1 MHFSIMVN
9 VFRLMATLRRNDY
22 CESICFYQASNSN
35 DKPLV
40 LKDENGELWEVGYID
55 QFPDYSGTDDL

>member
-1 MHFSIMVN
+1 MITVN
-9 VFRLMATLRRNDY
+9 LFAFIKGLFR
-22 CESICFYQASNSN
+22 N

-55 QFPDYSGTDDL
+55 QFPDYSDNLVHPVEGYFQEE